1 MEKKYNLEKT
11 MWSEND
17 FNEMNWHD
25 NKIHAMSFQDEFKF
39 LLDIDYI
46 FKWQLKSNKKKY
58 LFWISPCTMIFEN
71 VYDIV
76 FDLEVSVPHQVIID
90 NITMTNPRKPKN
102 VIYLEK
108 QIEYD
113 WLIETING
121 DISFKSV
128 GFDQFVKK
136 TPISTNKNSTSIAG
150 AEYHLTQFSKAKNQS
165 ILISL

>member
-11 MWSEND
+11 TWSEND

-25 NKIHAMSFQDEFKF
+25 NKIHAMSFHDEFKF

-76 FDLEVSVPHQVIID
+76 FDLEISVPDQVIID
-90 NITMTNPRKPKN
+90 NITMTNPREPKN
-102 VIYLEK
+102 AIYLQK
-108 QIEYD
+108 QI
-113 WLIETING
+113 
-121 DISFKSV
+121 
-128 GFDQFVKK
+128 
-136 TPISTNKNSTSIAG
+136 
-150 AEYHLTQFSKAKNQS
+150 
-165 ILISL
+165 